1 MTLTKMAIF
10 AVGYVVGTRAGHERY
25 AQIVDIAGRA
35 SQRLEEYSA
44 RHGARG
50 ADGGRPARRD

>member
-1 MTLTKMAIF
+1 MTLTKVAIF
-10 AVGYVVGTRAGHERY
+10 AVGYVVGTKAGHERY

-44 RHGARG
+44 RHGGRG
-50 ADGGRPARRD
+50 ADARAADRG

>member
-1 MTLTKMAIF
+1 VTLTKIAIF

-25 AQIVDIAGRA
+25 AQIVDVAGRA

-44 RHGARG
+44 RHGSRSGDA
-50 ADGGRPARRD
+50 RPARRD